1 MVTLRASHWSPP
13 PQLASDWLELVA
25 KSLPSRLH
33 FHSLRLAQWRR
44 PGWLSVN
51 LKIFTLA
58 SCGRRLGQ
66 AARLGQFSRGRKR
79 GVMGPG
85 PGPA

>member
-58 SCGRRLGQ
+58 AAGGGWGGQ
-66 AARLGQFSRGRKR
+66 A
-79 GVMGPG
+79 GPG
-85 PGPA
+85 WASSHGEGNVV

>member
-13 PQLASDWLELVA
+13 PHLASDWLELVA

-58 SCGRRLGQ
+58 SCGRRLG
-66 AARLGQFSRGRKR
+66 R
-79 GVMGPG
+79 PG
-85 PGPA
+85 WASSHGEGNVV